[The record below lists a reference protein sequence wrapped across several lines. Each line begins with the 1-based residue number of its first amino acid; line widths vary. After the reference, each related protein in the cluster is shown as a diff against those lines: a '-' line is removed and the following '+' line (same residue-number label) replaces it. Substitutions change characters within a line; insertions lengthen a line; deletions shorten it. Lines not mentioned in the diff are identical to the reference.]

1 MLNPG
6 EVSTGSVMPPYPWLH
21 KNELDTSTTAAKIR
35 VMQKL
40 GVPYPEGYD
49 KIANQDL
56 MKQADQIA
64 ANLQTEK
71 EIESSSTAEI
81 IALIAYLQ
89 RLGVDINT
97 ETNLQNQVKK

>member
-1 MLNPG
+1 MNPFG
-6 EVSTGSVMPPYPWLH
+6 SFPAEVISNATG

-64 ANLQTEK
+64 ANLQAEK

-97 ETNLQNQVKK
+97 ETNLQNQAKK